1 MASFSA
7 HDLSSSIT
15 LSDVSFTWPDGS
27 VVFDGLSF
35 VVPSGVCSLVGV
47 NGAGKSTLLH
57 LMAGTVRP
65 TRGSVSVP
73 GRTALV
79 PQHPDADP
87 HATISDVLGIT
98 ETRTALRRIEN
109 GSVDEADFDIV
120 GDDWDVEER
129 AVAELSALGLVADL
143 DRTVG
148 TLSGGESTML
158 AIAAR
163 LVHRPDVLLLDEPT
177 NNLDERSRGRLFT
190 MIERFAGTVVLVSHD
205 LELLERVDTTL
216 ELYHGHIRQFGGPY
230 SVYRSM
236 IDAEQ
241 AAAADAVANA
251 ANDLRRQKREMVDA
265 QIALD
270 RRARTAARAEREK
283 RVPKIVAGLRR
294 NAAEVSAGKFRT
306 AHRADV
312 DAAAGR
318 LASAQD
324 GIRADHTAHI
334 AMPDPEMGTRVQVI
348 DDERLY
354 VDGPERIALV
364 GRNGAGKTTLIREL
378 IASGRV
384 FVPYALVPQRITFDD
399 PTRTI
404 AEHLMAEHPDRTVQQ
419 VRSHLARFLFRGRA
433 ADRPLTELSGGER
446 LRVALA
452 SALLADP
459 IPKLLILDE
468 PTNNLDITTTEELVE
483 ALQKWT
489 GALILVSHDAGF
501 REQVGIDRE
510 VRVGEPDDDEGDD
523 GEGDEAAPEADGDVN
538 TV

>member
-1 MASFSA
+1 MASHSA
-7 HDLSSSIT
+7 HDVSSSIIF
-15 LSDVSFTWPDGS
+15 SDVSFSWPDGA

-57 LMAGTVRP
+57 LIAGTLRP

-73 GRTALV
+73 DRTALV

-87 HATISDVLGIT
+87 HATISDVLGISG
-98 ETRTALRRIEN
+98 TRMALRRIEN
-109 GSVDEADFDIV
+109 GSVDEADFDLV

-129 AVAELSALGLVADL
+129 AVAELSALGLATDL

-163 LVHRPDVLLLDEPT
+163 LVHHPDVLLLDEPT
-177 NNLDERSRGRLFT
+177 NNLDELSRDRLFA
-190 MIERFAGTVVLVSHD
+190 MIDRFAGTVVLVSHD
-205 LELLERVDTTL
+205 LELLERVETTL
-216 ELYHGHIRQFGGPY
+216 ELYHGRVRQFGGTY

-241 AAAADAVANA
+241 AAAAEALANA

-312 DAAAGR
+312 EAAADR
-318 LASAQD
+318 LTSARD
-324 GIRADHTAHI
+324 GIRADDTTRI
-334 AMPDPEMGTRVQVI
+334 TMPDPEMGTRIQVI

-378 IASGRV
+378 IASGHIR
-384 FVPYALVPQRITFDD
+384 VPYALVPQRITFAD
-399 PTRTI
+399 PARTI
-404 AEHLMAEHPDRTVQQ
+404 AQHLMAEHPDRTPAQ

-433 ADRPLTELSGGER
+433 GDRPLAELSGGER

-459 IPKLLILDE
+459 VPRLLVLDE
-468 PTNNLDITTTEELVE
+468 PTNNLDITTTEELVD

-501 REQVGIDRE
+501 RAKVGIDRE
-510 VRVGEPDDDEGDD
+510 VRVGVPDDDDAED
-523 GEGDEAAPEADGDVN
+523 GGADGGGVN
-538 TV
+538 TP